1 MVVLA
6 SDHAGYE
13 LKEKLK
19 KYFSKK
25 NIEFFDVGA
34 LEYDAND
41 SYVMYGKNAVDYFL
55 KNKSSEDDKL
65 ILVCGSGVGMSI
77 VANRNKEIR
86 AVLCVCSKQAGQ
98 AREHNDANCLCLGA
112 RNTCF
117 WYAKKIVNKFL
128 TTKFLGGKHLERIKS
143 I

>member
-13 LKEKLK
+13 LKKKLK

-86 AVLCVCSKQAGQ
+86 AVLCVCSKQAVQ
-98 AREHNDANCLCLGA
+98 AREHNDANCLCIGA

-117 WYAKKIVNKFL
+117 CRAKRIVNKFL
-128 TTKFLGGKHLERIKS
+128 TTTFLGGKHFERIKS